1 MWRWKYRKQHEP
13 PENRSGTRK
22 PEDRGKGKSPGS
34 PTSQQDRIMQLT
46 KSGMLRTA
54 LDEVL
59 RGLRQDPDDFFL
71 LQLGATI
78 ASATRTGNLRA
89 AEPTSSAQRRSAL
102 LAPVVTECSSCKRTW
117 YSNHWASPGPI
128 ESHKNPHGLQCQK
141 CRYTLCRDCLDHEE
155 LSPNDPID
163 KPMVVMDAC
172 PERHHGVL
180 GSPVLATGRSDVTSI
195 KPDRIEAVIVT
206 RDGPIPPTMDEALDA
221 VTRYVPL
228 IADDAPLIYIRPSKP
243 GLMTEKLGREELALT
258 HIHDLEREGV
268 LALGALN
275 RSECISAEIRDAAD
289 GNYLL
294 IVIAEA
300 AASAPG
306 NANVPSPP
314 SIIIDR
320 ILAAVEGLPVA
331 RDDDVQYDYDFA
343 GPKWGSR
350 EILVLTGDELRRRI
364 EAVCAADAASGFM
377 TIDMSAFSEA
387 SRDNALPYV
396 QLNTLRDTPGAFR
409 PYRITK
415 RNDGRFAVYGH
426 AALYSA

>member
-1 MWRWKYRKQHEP
+1 MGW
-13 PENRSGTRK
+13 
-22 PEDRGKGKSPGS
+22 
-34 PTSQQDRIMQLT
+34 
-46 KSGMLRTA
+46 
-54 LDEVL
+54 
-59 RGLRQDPDDFFL
+59 
-71 LQLGATI
+71 
-78 ASATRTGNLRA
+78 
-89 AEPTSSAQRRSAL
+89 
-102 LAPVVTECSSCKRTW
+102 
-117 YSNHWASPGPI
+117 
-128 ESHKNPHGLQCQK
+128 
-141 CRYTLCRDCLDHEE
+141 
-155 LSPNDPID
+155 
-163 KPMVVMDAC
+163 C
-172 PERHHGVL
+172 PESGHGRL
-180 GSPVLATGRSDVTSI
+180 SLPVLATGRSDVTSI